1 MAVCR
6 VERTGDYTT
15 MSNHHLRNKEISLK
29 AKGLLSLMLSLPE
42 EWDYTVLGLAY
53 ICKDGSDGV
62 RSALR
67 ELEKAG
73 YVERHRIRDGV
84 GRFSTTEYII
94 REHPVIGSRAPPQR
108 ENPRVEN
115 PTLEN
120 PTLDN
125 PTLENPTLGNPTQEN
140 PAQLITKELNTDKS
154 ITDLSIT
161 HSFSQ
166 AQSAEGVNGN
176 DERNRVRKQ
185 IEYDC
190 MVQRYSRQQLDELV
204 EIMLEIALNKGKTIR
219 IGKDQEYPREYV
231 QERFSRINASHIE
244 MVMEA
249 IADNQVAV
257 RSTKAYLMAVLFNS
271 VSTIDHYYTLQ
282 ANADFLGA
290 SYATKPE
297 KDYTKGYEYE
307 PGESL

>member
-73 YVERHRIRDGV
+73 YVERHRIRDDV
-84 GRFSTTEYII
+84 GRFSATEYII
-94 REHPVIGSRAPPQR
+94 REHPVIESRAPPQR
-108 ENPRVEN
+108 EHPRVEN

-120 PTLDN
+120 PALDN
-125 PTLENPTLGNPTQEN
+125 PTLEKPTQEN
-140 PAQLITKELNTDKS
+140 PAQLITKEINTDKS

-161 HSFSQ
+161 HSFFQ
-166 AQSAEGVNGN
+166 AQGDEGKNGI
-176 DERNRVRKQ
+176 DERDRIRKQ

-190 MVQRYSRQQLDELV
+190 MSQRYSIRQLDELV
-204 EIMLEIALNKGKTIR
+204 EIMLEVALNKSQTIR
-219 IGKDQEYPREYV
+219 IGRDNEYPREYV
-231 QERFSRINASHIE
+231 QERFSKINASHIE
-244 MVMEA
+244 RVMDG
-249 IADNQVAV
+249 ISDNQVPV
-257 RSTKAYLMAVLFNS
+257 RNTKAYLLAVLFNS
-271 VSTIDHYYTLQ
+271 VSTIDHYYSIE
-282 ANADFLGA
+282 ANAG
-290 SYATKPE
+290 YAVPNYPAKPQKRYE
-297 KDYTKGYEYE
+297 RDYSYE